1 MMYVGSRHDEI
12 AAMLSPGEEPQP
24 QRLLPGLSVR
34 GSTQGRG
41 EANSG
46 GSSLSRRA
54 IQSPEQR
61 LPRPRPDLSDA
72 I

>member
-1 MMYVGSRHDEI
+1 MYEGSRHAEI

-46 GSSLSRRA
+46 GSSLSRRPVT
-54 IQSPEQR
+54 SPEQR
-61 LPRPRPDLSDA
+61 RPEPRPTLSDA